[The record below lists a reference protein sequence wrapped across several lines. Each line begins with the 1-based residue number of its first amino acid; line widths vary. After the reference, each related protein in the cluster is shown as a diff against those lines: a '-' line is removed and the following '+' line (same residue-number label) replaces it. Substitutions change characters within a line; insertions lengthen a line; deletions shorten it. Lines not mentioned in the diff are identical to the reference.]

1 MGFTAVAAT
10 FYPESAL
17 GKQYEKA
24 ILVGSG
30 AALLGFSLVAGY
42 QKDAAMSTVSDHYC
56 VNRFS
61 WGSSFVLLT
70 LVSGSFPTPVEASL
84 CGLVAGLLVTY
95 AMGPHD
101 PGWSRKVGL
110 GWQDLTLQCTL
121 FVLLLLSGNTK
132 GLL

>member
-1 MGFTAVAAT
+1 MGSTAVAAT
-10 FYPESAL
+10 LYPDSGL
-17 GKQYEKA
+17 GTQYENA

-56 VNRFS
+56 VQRFS

-70 LVSGSFPTPVEASL
+70 LVSGLFPTPVEASL

-95 AMGPHD
+95 TMGLHD

-110 GWQDLTLQCTL
+110 GWQDLTLQVTL
-121 FVLLLLSGNTK
+121 FVLLLLSGNAK
-132 GLL
+132 ALV